1 MKKMILLGL
10 IAFGLLAAAP
20 GYGQEIGTDELP
32 VSAAHPDNSAFMA
45 YAQNNIVRMRWGR
58 TDNDEIDHYVVEQST
73 DSSNYI
79 PLHSVV
85 AQNGPIRSGFYDDA
99 EAYPDRAVT
108 YYRVTTFLKDGSS
121 FSSAAVK
128 VVVNPD
134 RTPGLAPSVLQ
145 DGDQT
150 LNLDKRYRGKLM
162 IVEFF
167 SPAGEIMKGYE
178 VNGTTF
184 NVNTTGWQRGLYFYR
199 ISDQHHALVD
209 SGKILVE

>member
-10 IAFGLLAAAP
+10 IAFGLLATERGDA
-20 GYGQEIGTDELP
+20 QQIGTDEIP
-32 VSAAHPDNSAFMA
+32 VSASHPDHSAFIA
-45 YAQNNIVRMRWGR
+45 YANNNIIRMRWSR
-58 TDNDEIDHYVVEQST
+58 TTNDEIDHYVVEESA
-73 DSSNYI
+73 DSSNFI
-79 PLHSVV
+79 PIHSVV
-85 AQNGPIRSGFYDDA
+85 ARNGANRGGFYNDA
-99 EAYPDRAVT
+99 VAYPERAVT

-128 VVVNPD
+128 VEVNPD
-134 RTPGLAPSVLQ
+134 RTPGLAPSVLR
-145 DGDQT
+145 DGEQT
-150 LNLDKRYRGKLM
+150 LNLDRRYRGKLM

-167 SPAGEIMKGYE
+167 SSEGEWMKGYE

-199 ISDQHHALVD
+199 ISDERHALVD